1 MDPKKLADF
10 QFSYD
15 LLAEEYA
22 ARIYDEL
29 KGKPLDRERL
39 DRFAARLQGGG
50 KVCDLGCGPGHVARY
65 LHDRGVD
72 VFGLDLS
79 PKMVEQA
86 RKLNPGI
93 EFRQGNMLVLDVAD
107 AVWAGALAFY
117 SIIHIPRVEVPRV
130 LLEIRRVLKPAGLL
144 FLAFHLGKEVVHEQE
159 LWGKKV
165 SLDYEFFEKTEVE
178 RYLLDAGYT
187 IEESLERDP
196 YPDVEVQTRRAYILA
211 KKTLTAASHPR

>member
-187 IEESLERDP
+187 IEESLERDF
-196 YPDVEVQTRRAYILA
+196 YSDVEVQTRRAYILA
-211 KKTLTAASHPR
+211 KKTHTAASHPR

>member
-39 DRFAARLQGGG
+39 DL
-50 KVCDLGCGPGHVARY
+50 
-65 LHDRGVD
+65 
-72 VFGLDLS
+72 FGLDLS

-187 IEESLERDP
+187 IEESLERDS